1 MGKMREK
8 VNQNSPSKVHVHD
21 INVMYCITLIFEN
34 PLRIIKNYT
43 MGWGLKNFW
52 TGIWEVCGGHLTLR

>member
-1 MGKMREK
+1 MH
-8 VNQNSPSKVHVHD
+8 VND
-21 INVMYCITLIFEN
+21 INVMYCITLFFEN

-52 TGIWEVCGGHLTLR
+52 TGIWEVCGGHLTLRWKSGKKFQSPPSDK

>member
-1 MGKMREK
+1 M
-8 VNQNSPSKVHVHD
+8 HVHD
-21 INVMYCITLIFEN
+21 INVMYCITPFFEN